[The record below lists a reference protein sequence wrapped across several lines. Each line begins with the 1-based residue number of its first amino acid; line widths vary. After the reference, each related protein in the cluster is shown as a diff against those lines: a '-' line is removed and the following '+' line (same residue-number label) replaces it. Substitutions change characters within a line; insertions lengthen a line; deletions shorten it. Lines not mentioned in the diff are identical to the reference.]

1 MKESTQEHPVK
12 KWVTKLSYYTRELV
26 LWTLLL
32 TLQTAF
38 SNTTDAETDISTENP
53 TTERHRMWINFYGET
68 AGFNQLLLG
77 YLTNATNGFDFGID
91 SKMFGW
97 DGNALYSLIEDNEFS
112 YTIQGR
118 ALPFDEYD
126 VVRLGF
132 RVNQGGNF
140 SISLVNVDGLFA
152 GNQDVF
158 LNDKLTQKQHNLKL
172 GDYAFESVAGIYHER
187 FEIVY
192 RPSPCYYS
200 TWIGGTDI
208 DWNTP
213 TNWCDATLPT
223 AASKVVIN
231 SENPVII
238 NTDVH
243 VHSISISTNSS
254 LIVYGSLTVG
264 NITVDEGGL
273 LTIANQANLFQ
284 SDTAINTGAIVVL
297 RNSSLIKHLD
307 YSIWSSPVIGQGL
320 QAFSPLTLP
329 SRIYTYSTISDN
341 WNIATGNFA
350 PGVGYMF
357 RAPNDFITTPYTYN
371 GTFIGEANNGTITAN
386 FTQTG
391 QYQGIGNPYPSNLD
405 IEEFWA
411 SNPEVGTLYF
421 WTNSNPWDSVTQNYT
436 ANNWATYSYM
446 GGATAAGGTQTPTAF
461 IPIGQGFVAET
472 DVTLNSITF
481 NNSMRTT
488 KAGVFFR
495 NTSPNKHR
503 FWLNLSGTIQDFNQI
518 LIGYMNGATVAED
531 FRIDSKMF
539 NYNGSALYSL
549 IGNNQEAY
557 VIQGRALPFNDY
569 DQVPLGFRA
578 TNSGSYTIS
587 LTHFDGVFAQGQD
600 IFLKD
605 NFTQTQHNLKD
616 GDYSFVSDQGEF
628 TTRFEIV
635 YRAAIDVTNPVLD
648 TAWIVY
654 SKDNSTYIETQ
665 TVEMKQVIV
674 YDMLGRIIYQSQAKG
689 NNHSFPHAGMNQLV
703 IIKIITTTG
712 KELTKKQAY

>member
-1 MKESTQEHPVK
+1 
-12 KWVTKLSYYTRELV
+12 
-26 LWTLLL
+26 
-32 TLQTAF
+32 
-38 SNTTDAETDISTENP
+38 
-53 TTERHRMWINFYGET
+53 
-68 AGFNQLLLG
+68 
-77 YLTNATNGFDFGID
+77 
-91 SKMFGW
+91 
-97 DGNALYSLIEDNEFS
+97 
-112 YTIQGR
+112 
-118 ALPFDEYD
+118 
-126 VVRLGF
+126 
-132 RVNQGGNF
+132 
-140 SISLVNVDGLFA
+140 
-152 GNQDVF
+152 
-158 LNDKLTQKQHNLKL
+158 
-172 GDYAFESVAGIYHER
+172 
-187 FEIVY
+187 
-192 RPSPCYYS
+192 
-200 TWIGGTDI
+200 
-208 DWNTP
+208 
-213 TNWCDATLPT
+213 
-223 AASKVVIN
+223 
-231 SENPVII
+231 
-238 NTDVH
+238 
-243 VHSISISTNSS
+243 
-254 LIVYGSLTVG
+254 
-264 NITVDEGGL
+264 
-273 LTIANQANLFQ
+273 
-284 SDTAINTGAIVVL
+284 
-297 RNSSLIKHLD
+297 
-307 YSIWSSPVIGQGL
+307 
-320 QAFSPLTLP
+320 
-329 SRIYTYSTISDN
+329 
-341 WNIATGNFA
+341 
-350 PGVGYMF
+350 
-357 RAPNDFITTPYTYN
+357 
-371 GTFIGEANNGTITAN
+371 
-386 FTQTG
+386 
-391 QYQGIGNPYPSNLD
+391 
-405 IEEFWA
+405 
-411 SNPEVGTLYF
+411 
-421 WTNSNPWDSVTQNYT
+421 
-436 ANNWATYSYM
+436 M

-616 GDYSFVSDQGEF
+616 GDYSFVSDQGAF

-635 YRAAIDVTNPVLD
+635 YRTAIDVTNPVLD

-703 IIKIITTTG
+703 IIKVITTTG